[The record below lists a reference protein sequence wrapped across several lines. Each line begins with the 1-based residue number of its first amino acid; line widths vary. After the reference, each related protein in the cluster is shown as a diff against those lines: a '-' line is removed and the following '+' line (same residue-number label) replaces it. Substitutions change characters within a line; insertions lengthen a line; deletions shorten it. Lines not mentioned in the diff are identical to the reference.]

1 MKIKIFAIALAFG
14 IIIAVIINTIM
25 LTGTIDDYSDRIE
38 NMEISNERPESTLA
52 LAKSIYSDFKRS
64 ETFMS
69 LTVNHNDLTAIE
81 ELFAEMIGYLMN
93 DDCDGAKV
101 AKSRLAD
108 ALSHLRRLSGVN
120 IDSII

>member
-101 AKSRLAD
+101 AKNRLPVVA
-108 ALSHLRRLSGVN
+108 G
-120 IDSII
+120 